1 MTTLAFPSDEFP
13 AQPAVTLHIP
23 QDWEPVHAPGSVMA
37 ARSASDASAFVPNV
51 VVRIERR
58 PVDFT
63 IADALAELT
72 QFAAERRQGTASAP
86 SEVELDGWLFV
97 GCDLSWVD
105 DQVGTVLQTH
115 LFGLVPSGPFLQLVQ
130 VTGSVGG
137 AQARRDHPTVTTIM
151 RTVTVEAPWTGAG
164 PTPRPGCA

>member
-1 MTTLAFPSDEFP
+1 MTTLAFPSEEFP

-37 ARSASDASAFVPNV
+37 ARSASDAGAFVPNV

-58 PVDFT
+58 PVDFK
-63 IADALAELT
+63 IAEALAELT

-86 SEVELDGWLFV
+86 SEVELDGRLFV

-115 LFGLVPSGPFLQLVQ
+115 LFGLVPSGPFLHLVQ

-151 RTVTVEAPWTGAG
+151 RSLTVEAPS
-164 PTPRPGCA
+164 TP